1 LGLDTSRLVLYT
13 FDRSTYGGYSSMN
26 MDITNGYR
34 WVILGLLTFC
44 VLVYGIIF
52 QTIPPILPILI
63 STFNIS
69 YTQAGAL
76 MSLFTLPK
84 IFFSLPGGILI
95 DRYGAKILGIASLL
109 TMAFGTTVIATGSCY
124 WVLGLGRLLAGIG
137 CACLVVVG
145 LKSITSWFYGRE
157 IGLSMGVFNLS
168 LPLGTILSL
177 NFMGLIAHQFH
188 WRVSIMVGLAM
199 SLIALGLFLGLFRN
213 INEGEKTRS
222 NSPGLL
228 TVMKEAGLRIW
239 CVGLSW
245 GLFNAGM
252 ISFFTYAPD
261 YFVNQG
267 MDIAKAGLLASSPMW
282 SSIILAPIFGMLIDR
297 IGQRWLFVSVGC
309 GGMAILLYLIP
320 VFTTHATLLTIFIGI
335 FVALVTPAIFSFPAE
350 FLPEPIIG
358 FGFGIVGMNLG
369 IGISLGP
376 YVVGMLRDATGNYI
390 WSFAAMATFTALGII
405 PILFLKRQAKKLSG

>member
-1 LGLDTSRLVLYT
+1 
-13 FDRSTYGGYSSMN
+13 MN
-26 MDITNGYR
+26 MNIKDGYR

-44 VLVYGIIF
+44 VVIYGIIF
-52 QTIPPILPILI
+52 QSIPPILTILI
-63 STFNIS
+63 HTFNIS

-109 TMAFGTTVIATGSCY
+109 TMAFGTAVTATGSYY

-137 CACLVVVG
+137 AACLVVVG

-188 WRVSIMVGLAM
+188 WRVSIMACLVM
-199 SLIALGLFLGLFRN
+199 SLMALGLFLGLFRN
-213 INEGEKTRS
+213 INEGEKMRANPS
-222 NSPGLL
+222 GLL
-228 TVMKEAGLRIW
+228 TVMKEAGWGIW
-239 CVGLSW
+239 CVGFSW
-245 GLFNAGM
+245 GLFNAGL

-267 MDIAKAGLLASSPMW
+267 MDIAKAGLLASYPMW
-282 SSIILAPIFGMLIDR
+282 SSIILGPIFGMLIDR
-297 IGQRWLFVSVGC
+297 VGHKWLFVSVGC

-320 VFTTHATLLTIFIGI
+320 MVTTHVTFLTILIGVS
-335 FVALVTPAIFSFPAE
+335 VALVSPAIFSFPAE
-350 FLPEPIIG
+350 LLPEPIIG
-358 FGFGIVGMNLG
+358 FGFGIVGTNLG

-376 YVVGMLRDATGNYI
+376 YIAGMLRDATGNYI
-390 WSFAAMATFTALGII
+390 WSFVAMATFTALGII
-405 PILFLKRQAKKLSG
+405 PILFLKRQTNKTLRVN

>member
-1 LGLDTSRLVLYT
+1 MSV
-13 FDRSTYGGYSSMN
+13 
-26 MDITNGYR
+26 TNGYR

-44 VLVYGIIF
+44 VLVYGILF

-63 STFNIS
+63 HTFNIS
-69 YTQAGAL
+69 YAQAGAL

-95 DRYGAKILGIASLL
+95 DRYGAKTLGMASLL
-109 TMAFGTTVIATGSCY
+109 TMAFGTAVAAMGSGY

-137 CACLVVVG
+137 SACLVVVG

-157 IGLSMGVFNLS
+157 IGLSMGIFNLS

-188 WRVSIMVGLAM
+188 WRVSIMAGLAM
-199 SLIALGLFLGLFRN
+199 SLMALGLFSGLFRN
-213 INEGEKTRS
+213 INEGGKMRANPS
-222 NSPGLL
+222 GLL
-228 TVMKEAGLRIW
+228 TVMREAGWGIW
-239 CVGLSW
+239 CVGFSW
-245 GLFNAGM
+245 GLFNAGL

-267 MDIAKAGLLASSPMW
+267 MDITQAGLLASYPMW
-282 SSIILAPIFGMLIDR
+282 SSIILGPIFGMLIDR
-297 IGQRWLFVSVGC
+297 VGQRWLFISVGC

-320 VFTTHATLLTIFIGI
+320 AFTTHATLLTIFIGV
-335 FVALVTPAIFSFPAE
+335 FVGLVTPAIFSFPAE
-350 FLPEPIIG
+350 LLPEPIIG
-358 FGFGIVGMNLG
+358 FGFGIVGTNLG

-376 YVVGMLRDATGNYI
+376 YIVGMLRDATGNYI
-390 WSFAAMATFTALGII
+390 WSFTAMATFMALSII
-405 PILFLKRQAKKLSG
+405 PILFLKRQTNKRLSGKINNSIIEGNCPM